1 MDYVRA
7 LPRRISGAGR
17 TTRALRTLYGNM
29 EDVDL
34 YAGILTER
42 AVSGGMVGPTAA
54 EIIADQFRNLKVAD
68 RFYYENHVQGTQ
80 GFNEGELAEIRK
92 MTLAR
97 LVCSNTEG
105 MVSVRRKI
113 FELGSPLVAC
123 HSLPHI
129 DLSLFV

>member
-1 MDYVRA
+1 MMRA
-7 LPRRISGAGR
+7 GLRMTSPMRNQALAGR
-17 TTRALRTLYGNM
+17 DAPLGGIDLAAVNIQRGHFLVAFLEPAEATRALRTLYGNM

-92 MTLAR
+92 
-97 LVCSNTEG
+97 
-105 MVSVRRKI
+105 
-113 FELGSPLVAC
+113 
-123 HSLPHI
+123 
-129 DLSLFV
+129 